1 VIDPAERRLL
11 RAASIESQSL
21 RQLGLAAPPTGRV
34 HLHGPVL
41 TPAALRAAAT
51 VVIDG
56 GRIVEVLDGR
66 VAAGPDGRDV
76 DAGGL
81 IAPGF
86 VDVHNHVAYGAFP
99 RWRPARPFHSRFGWR
114 GKTRCDVV
122 VDPDPDPHYR
132 QQIAD
137 PHAELRRE
145 PAVLAAMACYS
156 LVRAVLGGTTAV
168 LIDDDL
174 VETAASAGLVGFV
187 REPDDWSG
195 RVMSLLD
202 VGCVFGDALEVVAR
216 RLGGDPRARLL
227 VHVAEGLDPL
237 SRGELHT
244 LDRKRLLG
252 ASTGLIHA
260 VAALDSDWDRVR
272 DVGATLIWAPASNLH
287 LYGATVDIEMVLAR
301 GVPAL
306 IAPDWPVSG
315 SSTMLDELRL
325 AGARGVDPARL
336 VEMATSRPADW
347 VGAPAIGRIAA
358 GAAADLLVLDVPP
371 PADLAAAARAVVTSD
386 IARIVLVVV
395 GGRAVCGSPEAVA
408 RYGDADGLA
417 SELVHV
423 TGPSGATL
431 ERLIR
436 IGPTPVYAP
445 ACARVAAAFA
455 ARGLTMAP
463 LWEAN

>member
-1 VIDPAERRLL
+1 MIDPAARRLL

-21 RQLGLAAPPTGRV
+21 RQLGLAAPPAHRV
-34 HLHGPVL
+34 HLHGAVL
-41 TPAALRAAAT
+41 TPAGLRERAT

-56 GRIVEVLDGR
+56 ARIAEVVDGR

-76 DAGGL
+76 DVPGL

-99 RWRPARPFHSRFGWR
+99 RWKPARPFHSRFGWR

-132 QQIAD
+132 QHIAD
-137 PHAELRRE
+137 PHVELRRE
-145 PAVLAAMACYS
+145 PAVLAAMAGYS

-168 LIDDDL
+168 LVDDEL
-174 VETAASAGLVGFV
+174 VEQTAAAGLVGFV
-187 REPDDWSG
+187 RDPDDWNG
-195 RVMSLLD
+195 RVLSLLD
-202 VGCVFGDALEVVAR
+202 VGCVFGDALDEVAR
-216 RLGGDPRARLL
+216 RLGAEPRARLL

-252 ASTGLIHA
+252 AATGLIHA

-272 DVGATLIWAPASNLH
+272 DVGATLIWSPASNLH

-306 IAPDWPVSG
+306 IAPDWSVSG

-325 AGARGVDPARL
+325 AASRGVDPVRL
-336 VEMATSRPADW
+336 VEMATVHAADF
-347 VGAPAIGRIAA
+347 VGAPALGRIAA
-358 GAAADLLVLDVPP
+358 GAAADLLVVDVPA
-371 PADLAAAARAVVTSD
+371 PATLADAARAVVTAD
-386 IARIVLVVV
+386 IAKIALVVV
-395 GGRAVCGSPEAVA
+395 GGRAVCGAPASVTAF
-408 RYGDADGLA
+408 GDADGLA
-417 SELVHV
+417 TELVHV
-423 TGPSGATL
+423 THAGATL
-431 ERLIR
+431 ERAIR
-436 IGPTPVYAP
+436 IAAAPTFATS
-445 ACARVAAAFA
+445 CARVSAAFA

-463 LWEAN
+463 LWEPS